1 MDDDDNNE
9 RGVDMSEQEKGRRSA
24 DMKPDEPHAASA
36 QRVPAEMEGMWRE
49 IQARLRESLGAH
61 VFRSWLS
68 AMRIVS
74 FTNGRLMLSC
84 SSQFRKEYIL
94 ANFMDHLKLHWRQHT
109 QAVRSIELVVEAER
123 AMVRAQ
129 PQRPGAPAPQTP
141 AQSANYVRANGAR
154 SAALL
159 NAGMSTHTSR
169 PPIKP
174 SASLLGS
181 AAPNPQFTF
190 ENFVVGAPNELAF
203 ASARHVAQEPGKRY
217 SALYLHSASGFGKT
231 HLLNAIGNEALRGN
245 PELKIVYMTAGTFM
259 NSFGQATRDNDAM
272 GFRDLVRS
280 IDMLMLDDLQFIIG
294 RDSTFREFIST
305 FKALQDA
312 GKQVI
317 IAADRPASELEGID
331 EHSRSRLSGGLTVA
345 IGAPDFALRLAILK
359 RKLADLRAAGRMIE
373 VSDSVLEYIAHKIDS
388 NPRELEGALKCVAN
402 NSEIERSETS
412 LEKVQELVR
421 HLIKSQDRRITIE
434 DIQKKVALF
443 YHVSMRDL
451 LSHRRDR
458 IIVRPRQ
465 VAMFLCK
472 EMTTR
477 SLPEIGRRFG
487 GRDHTTVLYGV
498 RRIADMRKENASLSD
513 EIDLLKRMIEN

>member
-1 MDDDDNNE
+1 MDDDDNKE

-24 DMKPDEPHAASA
+24 DIKADEPHAPTA
-36 QRVPAEMEGMWRE
+36 QRVPVEMEGMWRE
-49 IQARLRESLGAH
+49 IQSRLRESIGAH

-68 AMRIVS
+68 GMRIVN
-74 FTNGRLMLSC
+74 FTNGRLTLSC

-94 ANFMDHLKLHWRQHT
+94 ANFMDHLKLHWRQHM

-123 AMVRAQ
+123 TLVR
-129 PQRPGAPAPQTP
+129 PQTRPGTASPQLP
-141 AQSANYVRANGAR
+141 AQNTAYARANGTR

-174 SASLLGS
+174 ASNLLGS
-181 AAPNPQFTF
+181 SPPSPQFTF
-190 ENFVVGAPNELAF
+190 DNFVVGAPNELAF

-231 HLLNAIGNEALRGN
+231 HLLNAIGNEALRNN
-245 PELKIVYMTAGTFM
+245 PELKVAYITAGTFM
-259 NSFGQATRDNDAM
+259 NCFGQATRDNDAM
-272 GFRDLVRS
+272 GFRDIVRS
-280 IDMLMLDDLQFIIG
+280 VDMLMLDDLQFIVG
-294 RDSTFREFIST
+294 RDGTFREFIAT
-305 FKALQDA
+305 FKALQEA

-345 IGAPDFALRLAILK
+345 IGSPDFELRLAILK
-359 RKLADLRAAGRMIE
+359 RKLADLRATGRMVE
-373 VSDSVLEYIAHKIDS
+373 VSDNVLEYIAHKIDS

-498 RRIADMRKENASLSD
+498 RRIADMKKDNVALSD